1 VDATLNP
8 VVRPSQAGPPSLASG
23 TRPATELVLA
33 AGVAA
38 SLAALLAWFGPPG
51 TDLAAHVYQR
61 AVFLEHGFELWN
73 NFWYAGRYSFVTY
86 SLLYYPLAALVGI
99 KLLAVISIAVA
110 TVAFAVVVR
119 REWGPTARW
128 SGRAFAVVWA
138 GMVLSA
144 AFPFVLGMAFA
155 LLALWSLQTGRRWLF
170 GCLTALALAAS
181 PLAFLLLV
189 LVLGAVA
196 LSRRGREVPLL
207 PAAIVVGTGGA
218 WILVWRLFPSD
229 GRYPF
234 PALSLAAA
242 CTFCLIGV
250 GLTWRVERA
259 RLLQSIYVVYLA
271 ANVISF
277 AVPSTVGENIARLR
291 FAAIPLGVL
300 TLSLRNWRPRSV
312 AVVALLLAASWNVAP
327 LAASFIR
334 DSKDPTVTASYWQPA
349 IGFLRENLTPA
360 YRVEAVDTTGHWAAR
375 YLPEAGIPLA
385 RGWFRQDDFPANEVL
400 YGSLGRHSY
409 LAWLHSLA
417 VRYVVLT
424 DAAPDYSSRAEA
436 VLLRSGR
443 SGLRPV
449 FHAAHLT
456 VYEVPSARP
465 LVTGPGLSHVVKL
478 TERKISIV
486 VAEPGSY
493 RIAVRYSP
501 YWRSSQGCIAEG
513 HDEMLRLNA
522 PRAGPIVLRFDFEA
536 KRLLQPFHTL
546 PVDGCQT

>member
-1 VDATLNP
+1 MDATLSP
-8 VVRPSQAGPPSLASG
+8 AVGPPQAAA
-23 TRPATELVLA
+23 TRPATEIVLA
-33 AGVAA
+33 AAVAA
-38 SLAALLAWFGPPG
+38 SLAALLAWLGPPG

-99 KLLAVISIAVA
+99 NLLAVISIAVA
-110 TVAFAVVVR
+110 AVAFAVVVR
-119 REWGPTARW
+119 REWGPAARW

-138 GMVLSA
+138 GTVLSA

-155 LLALWSLQTGRRWLF
+155 LLALWALQTGRRWQF
-170 GCLTALALAAS
+170 GCLTAFALAAS
-181 PLAFLLLV
+181 PLEFLLLA

-196 LSRRGREVPLL
+196 LSRQHRELALL
-207 PAAIVVGTGGA
+207 PAAVVVTAGA
-218 WILVWRLFPSD
+218 VWILVWRLFPTE

-234 PALSLAAA
+234 PAASLAAA
-242 CTFCLIGV
+242 CVFCLLGAAF
-250 GLTWRVERA
+250 TWRVERA
-259 RLLQSIYVVYLA
+259 RLLRSIFVVYLA
-271 ANVISF
+271 ANVVSF
-277 AVPSTVGENIARLR
+277 VVPSTVGENIARLR
-291 FAAIPLGVL
+291 FAAIPLAIL
-300 TLSLRNWRPRSV
+300 TLSLCNWRPRFA
-312 AVVALLLAASWNVAP
+312 AVVALLLAATWNVIP

-349 IGFLRENLTPA
+349 IGFLRGHLSPS
-360 YRVEAVDTTGHWAAR
+360 YRVEVVDTTGHWAAR

-400 YGSLGRHSY
+400 YGRLARDTY
-409 LAWLHSLA
+409 LTWLHSLA

-436 VLLRSGR
+436 TLLRSGR

-449 FHAAHLT
+449 FRAAHLT
-456 VYEVPSARP
+456 IYAVPSAQP
-465 LVTGPGLSHVVKL
+465 LVTGPGASRVVKL

-486 VAEPGSY
+486 VAQPGRY

-513 HDEMLRLNA
+513 SDEMLRLNA
-522 PRAGPIVLRFDFEA
+522 TRSGPIVLHFDFEA
-536 KRLLQPFHTL
+536 KRLLQPFRVPATT
-546 PVDGCQT
+546 GCQK

>member
-1 VDATLNP
+1 VHATLSP
-8 VVRPSQAGPPSLASG
+8 AVGRSQAAP
-23 TRPATELVLA
+23 TRPATEVVLA
-33 AGVAA
+33 AAVAT

-99 KLLAVISIAVA
+99 NLLAVISIAVA
-110 TVAFAVVVR
+110 AVSFAVIVR
-119 REWGPTARW
+119 REWGPAARW

-155 LLALWSLQTGRRWLF
+155 LLALWALQTGRRWQF
-170 GCLTALALAAS
+170 GCLTAFALAAS
-181 PLAFLLLV
+181 PLAFLLLA

-196 LSRRGREVPLL
+196 LSRHNRELLLL
-207 PAAIVVGTGGA
+207 PAAIVLTAGA
-218 WILVWRLFPSD
+218 VWILVWRLFPTE

-234 PALSLAAA
+234 PATSLAAA
-242 CTFCLIGV
+242 CTFCLLGAAF
-250 GLTWRVERA
+250 TWRVERA
-259 RLLQSIYVVYLA
+259 RLLRSIFVVYLA
-271 ANVISF
+271 ANVVSYV
-277 AVPSTVGENIARLR
+277 VPSTVGENIARLR
-291 FAAIPLGVL
+291 FAAIPLAIL
-300 TLSLRNWRPRSV
+300 TLSLRNWRPRSA

-334 DSKDPTVTASYWQPA
+334 DSKDPTVSAAYWQPA
-349 IGFLRENLTPA
+349 IGFLRENLTPS
-360 YRVEAVDTTGHWAAR
+360 YRVEVVDTTGHWAAR
-375 YLPEAGIPLA
+375 YLPGAGIPLA
-385 RGWFRQDDFPANEVL
+385 RGWHRQDDFPANEVL
-400 YGSLGRHSY
+400 YGRLGRHTY

-436 VLLRSGR
+436 ALLESGR

-449 FHAAHLT
+449 FHASHLT
-456 VYEVPSARP
+456 IYEVPSAQP
-465 LVTGPGLSHVVKL
+465 LVTGPGPSRVTKL

-486 VAEPGSY
+486 VAQPGSY

-501 YWRSSQGCIAEG
+501 YWQTSHGCIDKG
-513 HDEMLRLNA
+513 QDEMLRLNA
-522 PRAGPIVLRFDFEA
+522 TRAGSVVLNFDFEA
-536 KRLLQPFHTL
+536 SRLLQPFGA
-546 PVDGCQT
+546 PPAAGCQN

>member
-1 VDATLNP
+1 MHATLSP
-8 VVRPSQAGPPSLASG
+8 AVGPPQAAP
-23 TRPATELVLA
+23 TRPATEVVLA
-33 AGVAA
+33 AAVAT

-99 KLLAVISIAVA
+99 NLLAVISIAVA
-110 TVAFAVVVR
+110 AVAFAVVVR

-144 AFPFVLGMAFA
+144 AFPFVLGVAFA
-155 LLALWSLQTGRRWLF
+155 MLALWALQTGRRWQF
-170 GCLTALALAAS
+170 GFLTAFALAAS
-181 PLAFLLLV
+181 PLAFLLLA

-196 LSRRGREVPLL
+196 LSRHARDVALL
-207 PAAIVVGTGGA
+207 PAAIVLTAGAA
-218 WILVWRLFPSD
+218 WILVWRLFPTE

-242 CTFCLIGV
+242 CAFCLLGAAF
-250 GLTWRVERA
+250 TWRVERA
-259 RLLQSIYVVYLA
+259 RLLRSIFVVYLA
-271 ANVISF
+271 ANVVSYV
-277 AVPSTVGENIARLR
+277 VPSTVGENIARLR
-291 FAAIPLGVL
+291 FAAIPLAIL
-300 TLSLRNWRPRSV
+300 TLSLRNWRPRAV

-334 DSKDPTVTASYWQPA
+334 DSKDPSVSASYWQPA
-349 IGFLRENLTPA
+349 IGFLRENLTPS
-360 YRVEAVDTTGHWAAR
+360 YRVEVVDTTGHWAAR

-385 RGWFRQDDFPANEVL
+385 RGWYRQDDFPANEVL
-400 YGSLGRHSY
+400 YGRLGRHTY

-424 DAAPDYSSRAEA
+424 DAPPDYSSSAEA
-436 VLLRSGR
+436 ALLRNGR

-449 FHAAHLT
+449 FHASHLII
-456 VYEVPSARP
+456 YEVPAAQP
-465 LVTGPGLSHVVKL
+465 LVTGPGPSRVTKL
-478 TERKISIV
+478 TERNISIV

-501 YWRSSQGCIAEG
+501 YWQTSQGCIG
-513 HDEMLRLNA
+513 KGRDEMLRLNA
-522 PRAGPIVLRFDFEA
+522 TGRGPVVLSFDFEA
-536 KRLLQPFHTL
+536 SRLLQPFRA
-546 PVDGCQT
+546 PPAAGCQK